1 MNRLTVFLLH
11 ALSGRLLLELR
22 EMSMKI
28 NRALHEIRDALEGK
42 AQPISAKRLPL
53 VTICIPTRNEE
64 HFIGQA
70 LFAIQRI
77 NVYPRYEVI
86 VVDNLSSDRTRD
98 IAKTFSAKII
108 ENTHVG
114 KLGLSRHMC
123 SLEARGE
130 IIVQIDADT
139 VLTPFILYKTVIN
152 LMKQEL
158 GIYHVSHYYY
168 DANALYNLAAHYYDK
183 YFRKPHKTTGHFIAY
198 TRELYDYVQFDI
210 NAALA
215 TEDYKFGED
224 VYRRF
229 GSKIF
234 KFDINETVLVSARGY
249 KRRGLLRELNYL
261 LRET

>member
-1 MNRLTVFLLH
+1 
-11 ALSGRLLLELR
+11 
-22 EMSMKI
+22 MKI
-28 NRALHEIRDALEGK
+28 NRALHEIRDALGGK
-42 AQPISAKRLPL
+42 VQPISAKRLPL
-53 VTICIPTRNEE
+53 VTVCIPTRNEE
-64 HFIGQA
+64 RYIGRA

-86 VVDNLSSDRTRD
+86 VVDSLSSDRTRD
-98 IAKTFSAKII
+98 IAKTFGAKII
-108 ENTHVG
+108 EDTHVG
-114 KLGLSRHMC
+114 KLGLARHMC

-168 DANALYNLAAHYYDK
+168 DANVLYNLAAHYYDK
-183 YFRKPHKTTGHFIAY
+183 YFRKPYNTTGQFIAY
-198 TRELYDYVQFDI
+198 TRELYGCVQFDI
-210 NAALA
+210 NAALG
-215 TEDYKFGED
+215 EDYKFGED

-234 KFDINETVLVSARGY
+234 KFDTNETILVSARGY
-249 KRRGLLRELNYL
+249 KRRGLLREL
-261 LRET
+261 